1 MNKFTDFNIFK
12 MPQQTDPF
20 SLRDKLYGVL
30 CGKFRSGELLPGS
43 VIDQKQ
49 VCTELNISRTP
60 LTNALIRLEAEG
72 IVRIHPRSR
81 VVVNRLEME
90 DIQYLYEV
98 IGAIEGVLIFKGF
111 SNYTD
116 DILDQM
122 EECNRQ
128 MTKHIQNNDLQA
140 YDPLHYRFHQVFVLM
155 ARNMFAERILIPI
168 KSRLWDYPKKS
179 FPMQWYLDAC
189 TEHQSILDA
198 LREKNVDKAVSY
210 LKHIHWDFEF
220 NKNYIQKTYY
230 F

>member
-1 MNKFTDFNIFK
+1 MNKRADFNIFE
-12 MPQQTDPF
+12 MPKKTDPF
-20 SLRDKLYGVL
+20 SLRDKVYDVL

-43 VIDQKQ
+43 IIDQKQ
-49 VCTELNISRTP
+49 ICAELGISRTP
-60 LTNALIRLEAEG
+60 LTNSLIRLEAEG

-98 IGAIEGVLIFKGF
+98 IGGIEGVLISKGF
-111 SNYTD
+111 SNYTN

-128 MTKHIQNNDLQA
+128 MTKYIQNDDLQA
-140 YDPLHYRFHQVFVLM
+140 YDPLHYRFHQMFVLM
-155 ARNMFAERILIPI
+155 ARNKFAERILIPI
-168 KSRLWDYPKKS
+168 KNRLWDYPKKS
-179 FPMQWYLDAC
+179 FPKQWYLDAC

-198 LREKNVDKAVSY
+198 LREKNVDKAISY
-210 LKHIHWDFEF
+210 IKHIHWDFEF
-220 NKNYIQKTYY
+220 NKKYIQKAYY